1 MVNSM
6 WPVWR
11 RPPRFEFS
19 RLQKSSNTLPGLHT
33 APTHMNF
40 TSSISDVLDDVDPS
54 NTTSIQ
60 TAALNL
66 VAQFQTT
73 ANEEKRM
80 PSPILSDLLGTPVGH
95 CVLQALV
102 QSHYRLIPASA
113 MDRYG
118 NDLLSLLLD
127 AKTSPETIAS
137 ACPQLLQLIR
147 HPSNTLITPDTVER
161 VQLYYDKH
169 MEGFTV
175 ETVSG
180 IPPGIHTALQITHVI
195 SQKYEFALGDDA
207 WVPPTVQRL
216 IHCLVKPMIKQIAL
230 PVMRNVRVI
239 LQSTNTAS
247 IALAHL
253 CLEIFFRATR
263 AFPQSAPELW
273 SEIIKAMPK
282 CMNCILEG
290 SRTSTWDATTTTSVW
305 ELYNRMLTMLNDVE
319 NKNPQLLKRQAREVL
334 NILVASVRLSSN
346 TAWCLPD
353 KTVALS
359 FDNMGNLC
367 ADYNILWL
375 NDVRPKLELLL
386 RTSIFPRLALSKTD
400 KDLWENNPLM

>member
-11 RPPRFEFS
+11 RPPDFEFS

-207 WVPPTVQRL
+207 VCIPGGMPDTVSTVNPSM
-216 IHCLVKPMIKQIAL
+216 CL
-230 PVMRNVRVI
+230 
-239 LQSTNTAS
+239 S
-247 IALAHL
+247 
-253 CLEIFFRATR
+253 
-263 AFPQSAPELW
+263 
-273 SEIIKAMPK
+273 
-282 CMNCILEG
+282 
-290 SRTSTWDATTTTSVW
+290 
-305 ELYNRMLTMLNDVE
+305 
-319 NKNPQLLKRQAREVL
+319 
-334 NILVASVRLSSN
+334 
-346 TAWCLPD
+346 
-353 KTVALS
+353 
-359 FDNMGNLC
+359 
-367 ADYNILWL
+367 
-375 NDVRPKLELLL
+375 
-386 RTSIFPRLALSKTD
+386 
-400 KDLWENNPLM
+400 